1 MKGTV
6 KWFNNKKG
14 YGFITGEDG
23 KDYFF
28 HYSQIQM
35 QGRKELFDRDKVY
48 FEISGPD
55 KSNRVQ
61 ALNVEP
67 VLTLAMVTHE
77 LAKEGLHPV
86 RIHDDKDTRGW
97 YVVDESENPVVY
109 KEMDLMELAA
119 YTGFSISKE

>member
-1 MKGTV
+1 
-6 KWFNNKKG
+6 
-14 YGFITGEDG
+14 
-23 KDYFF
+23 
-28 HYSQIQM
+28 M

-86 RIHDDKDTRGW
+86 RIHDDKGTRGW